1 MCTTKGIMMKK
12 IAWITDSTCG
22 LSEDFIRKNNIFVL
36 PLNVIVN
43 GVSYKEDIE
52 FTENKFYELL
62 KEHGEGATTSQ
73 PAYGEFLDLY
83 EKIKEDYD
91 YGIAIHASSA
101 LTGTYESS
109 INASRQIGFPVE
121 VIDSKIG
128 AYALGKMIKNGIDLE
143 KQGKSY
149 KEIVAEL
156 KKLPDLT
163 EMYLLPASLHQLK
176 RSGRV
181 STTQSVFASLLSIN
195 LLLGFDNGK
204 VIVKDKIRTKRR
216 AEKRLFQT
224 ISETVKKHRLKEI
237 CVMHAGVKERAQDWK
252 EEIEK
257 IHQHLK
263 VKIETLVPVAGVHT
277 GYGTMAVAWL
287 RDNYIDKEKLI
298 SIKPLEMIRKRKSI

>member
-1 MCTTKGIMMKK
+1 MMKK

-83 EKIKEDYD
+83 EKIKEAYD

-149 KEIVAEL
+149 EEIVAEL